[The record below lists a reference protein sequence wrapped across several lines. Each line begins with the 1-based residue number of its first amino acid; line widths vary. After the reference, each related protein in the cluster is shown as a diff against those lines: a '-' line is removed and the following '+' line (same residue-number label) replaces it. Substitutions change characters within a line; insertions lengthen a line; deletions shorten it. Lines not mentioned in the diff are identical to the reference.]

1 MRAALAELT
10 RAVDALQSAAL
21 GALDD
26 REVLA
31 VFQGLETQRR
41 RMPTVDH
48 RLITELLH
56 IDVGEAKA
64 RVRAAAVLGPRTALP
79 EPHRHH
85 GVAKR
90 APY

>member
-1 MRAALAELT
+1 VRAALAELT

-41 RMPTVDH
+41 RMPTVYH

>member
-48 RLITELLH
+48 RLIT
-56 IDVGEAKA
+56 G
-64 RVRAAAVLGPRTALP
+64 
-79 EPHRHH
+79 
-85 GVAKR
+85 
-90 APY
+90 